1 MLQLDSV
8 QIGVADLD
16 GAARAY
22 ALLLGVTPIDLPH
35 GVRRFE
41 LGRGA
46 VELEAGDPSVHSIRF
61 ISAPGAGAMPWPL
74 GDEAYNGLRVIVADA
89 QTAERAAPPDA
100 ANAIDH
106 VVVRT
111 PNPDRAIALWRD
123 RLGLRLAFDR
133 EFPERGLRLIFF
145 RSGGI
150 TLEFAS
156 SSPPP
161 SDPSGADQFYGLS
174 YRVHDLEAR
183 RARLVAAG
191 VDVSAIRPGFK
202 PGTAV
207 ATVRSGTAG
216 VPTLLLEDSGRAAR
230 APGC

>member
-22 ALLLGVTPIDLPH
+22 ALLLGVAPIDFPH
-35 GVRRFE
+35 GVRRFQ

-46 VELEAGDPSVHSIRF
+46 VELEAGDPGVHSIRF
-61 ISAPGAGAMPWPL
+61 ICAPGVRTTRWPT
-74 GDEAYNGLRVIVADA
+74 GREAYYGLAVVVEE
-89 QTAERAAPPDA
+89 AEPAASSSFPIDA
-100 ANAIDH
+100 ADAIDH

-133 EFPERGLRLIFF
+133 EFSERGLRLVFF

-150 TLEFAS
+150 TLEFAC

-161 SDPSGADQFYGLS
+161 SDPSGTDQFYGLS

-216 VPTLLLEDSGRAAR
+216 EPTLLLEDSNRQTR
-230 APGC
+230 